1 MQTSAAVLI
10 LISLYVCH
18 KCGAFEF
25 DFVGK
30 SNFGDSNDYIRSV
43 GTRRDLSL
51 AGGSTGGIERASA
64 PRRLIQPPPLKRSIK
79 ESEMP
84 LTTLNNDYDSEKLLN
99 FYRWLQY
106 NDAQR
111 NDIY

>member
-1 MQTSAAVLI
+1 MQTSAAAL
-10 LISLYVCH
+10 SLLVAIYVCSEV
-18 KCGAFEF
+18 GAFEF

-30 SNFGDSNDYIRSV
+30 SNNFASGDDYIRGV

-51 AGGSTGGIERASA
+51 AGGSSGGMERPSA

-79 ESEMP
+79 ESSIP
-84 LTTLNNDYDSEKLLN
+84 FNDYESEKLLD

-106 NDAQR
+106 NNNAQR